1 MEPAD
6 ISDPRAWPA
15 APGAD
20 AFSAGV
26 HRMADQAMRAP
37 TQREAD
43 AIDAAARER
52 LDFTV
57 IGPAVNEASR
67 IERLCDTIGRHL
79 VTTQAFARAA
89 DASRHELVSLG
100 RHRLRGVR
108 EETELFGLAP

>member
-1 MEPAD
+1 MASLAETRRARSLPTPDLD
-6 ISDPRAWPA
+6 IALHVGHVNYGNV
-15 APGAD
+15 GAD
-20 AFSAGV
+20 A
-26 HRMADQAMRAP
+26 
-37 TQREAD
+37 
-43 AIDAAARER
+43 R

-67 IERLCDTIGRHL
+67 IERLCDALGRHL
-79 VTTQAFARAA
+79 VMSQSFARAA